1 MDIVWTKHAEER
13 QEQWN
18 EKRGITRNEIEDV
31 IGDPGQVVSG
41 HGDAEVAQKR
51 QGPGLIRVLF
61 VREGSER
68 ILLTVYWTSDV
79 DKYWN
84 D

>member
-13 QEQWN
+13 QTQWE
-18 EKRGITRNEIEDV
+18 EKRGITRTEVEDV
-31 IGDPGQVVSG
+31 VSNPGQVVSG

-51 QGPGLIRVLF
+51 RGPGLIRVPF

-79 DKYWN
+79 DKYWT

>member
-18 EKRGITRNEIEDV
+18 EKRGIPRNEIEDV

-51 QGPGLIRVLF
+51 RGPGLIQVPF